1 MKSINDNTLDQLISQ
16 SLQRQHSI
24 ESINTQVLAAVKR
37 YNRRQKT
44 IRALRLIGF
53 AFGVPTALAVIGYG
67 IYSILISTD
76 SILSYVAVAVAAISA
91 IVATTHTIANFSI
104 DNV

>member
-1 MKSINDNTLDQLISQ
+1 MKTINDNTLDQLISQ

-44 IRALRLIGF
+44 IRALR
-53 AFGVPTALAVIGYG
+53 AFCGCMPQRRVQLG
-67 IYSILISTD
+67 
-76 SILSYVAVAVAAISA
+76 
-91 IVATTHTIANFSI
+91 
-104 DNV
+104 